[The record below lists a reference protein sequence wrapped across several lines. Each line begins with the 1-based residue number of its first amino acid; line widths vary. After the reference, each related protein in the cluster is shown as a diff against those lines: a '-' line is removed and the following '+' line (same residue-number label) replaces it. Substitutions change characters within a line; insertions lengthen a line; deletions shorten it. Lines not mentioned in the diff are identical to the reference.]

1 MMKKIVH
8 ALGLRP
14 MARTLPVCHTACEVL
29 TAFLAL
35 CWPAAAEEKQS
46 VRIHIQ
52 YSTYAERVRPFPFS
66 ATVSHDITAIL
77 SGKNTIQDYVK
88 TQAAIFGQDD
98 KRDMSLGKTTT
109 QARWHVVSPSKLV
122 RIYNWPQ
129 SQTTMTVTVHGST
142 CTADV
147 EYRLR
152 PGFTEYK
159 FWDIQLNDWAF
170 YNPVKFVSAT
180 CTIEPM

>member
-66 ATVSHDITAIL
+66 ATVSQDITAIL
-77 SGKNTIQDYVK
+77 SGKNTIQD
-88 TQAAIFGQDD
+88 G
-98 KRDMSLGKTTT
+98 KRHLGFSMSGSRH
-109 QARWHVVSPSKLV
+109 ARARTRRTIS
-122 RIYNWPQ
+122 
-129 SQTTMTVTVHGST
+129 
-142 CTADV
+142 
-147 EYRLR
+147 RLR
-152 PGFTEYK
+152 CTR
-159 FWDIQLNDWAF
+159 
-170 YNPVKFVSAT
+170 NPKRS
-180 CTIEPM
+180 